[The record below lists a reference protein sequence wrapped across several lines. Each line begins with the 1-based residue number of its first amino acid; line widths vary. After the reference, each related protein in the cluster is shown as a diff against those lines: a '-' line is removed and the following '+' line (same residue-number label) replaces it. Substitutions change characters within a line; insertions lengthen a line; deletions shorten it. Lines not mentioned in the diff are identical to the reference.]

1 MGSTGRRPRE
11 PPAPH
16 LTGGPHKILR
26 WGRSRDRWQA
36 QPLCPAQDKQATR
49 TKPGGRAVPAP
60 PWPAGRFEGGAPPGG
75 GVTEEKRRPRQLT
88 KANHPPHNHP
98 AEAGG
103 ERRNAPRRDA
113 DGPRRT
119 GQGPTRRPGTR
130 ENATTRTNEGDSDQ
144 RPPPRERL
152 AADTRTHG
160 RHSPIK
166 AGS

>member
-11 PPAPH
+11 PPARH
-16 LTGGPHKILR
+16 LRRAGPVGGA
-26 WGRSRDRWQA
+26 RDREQA
-36 QPLCPAQDKQATR
+36 QPLSPANRNGKAR
-49 TKPGGRAVPAP
+49 KKPGAGPFLP
-60 PWPAGRFEGGAPPGG
+60 PLGPAGPVRRGGAPRRGG
-75 GVTEEKRRPRQLT
+75 YRRKRRPRQLT

-130 ENATTRTNEGDSDQ
+130 DTQAGTAKRQPTATEAAAEEAHWRRHPDARATQPLHDQ
-144 RPPPRERL
+144 
-152 AADTRTHG
+152 
-160 RHSPIK
+160 IK
-166 AGS
+166 TTS